1 MKTLNDQ
8 VFELVPAFHTQVI
21 RWIDKFKASIEN
33 EVDQMLSH
41 YIDELFLKI
50 LGLEKDSWGAVR
62 IKHGYERIETI
73 LENKAVAQIDKV
85 LDCSMS
91 AALTKKVRAEYKRAF
106 EDQLLRKLRDK
117 ASDDADAIANFI
129 HTELSNSAICLEDI
143 QSYIKTFYLIEG
155 DSK

>member
-8 VFELVPAFHTQVI
+8 VFELVPIFHTEVAS
-21 RWIDKFKASIEN
+21 WIDKFKANIKI
-33 EVDQMLSH
+33 EVDKMLSN

-50 LGLEKDSWGAVR
+50 LGLEKGNWGDIR
-62 IKHGYERIETI
+62 IKQGYPLIEAI
-73 LENKAVAQIDKV
+73 LQNRAVAQIDKV

-91 AALTKKVRAEYKRAF
+91 AALTKKVRAEYNRAF
-106 EDQLLRKLRDK
+106 EDQLLRKLQDK

-129 HTELSNSAICLEDI
+129 HTELKNSAICLEDI
-143 QSYIKTFYLIEG
+143 QSYIKTFHLIEG

>member
-8 VFELVPAFHTQVI
+8 VFELVPIFHTQVST
-21 RWIDKFKASIEN
+21 WIDRFKANIES
-33 EVDQMLSH
+33 EVDKMLSSH
-41 YIDELFLKI
+41 INELFLKI
-50 LGLEKDSWGAVR
+50 LGLEKDTWGDIR
-62 IKHGYERIETI
+62 TKRGYERIETI

-91 AALTKKVRAEYKRAF
+91 AALTKKVRAGYKREF
-106 EDQLLRKLRDK
+106 ESQLVRITRKK

-129 HTELSNSAICLEDI
+129 HTELKNSAICLEDI
-143 QSYIKTFYLIEG
+143 QSYIKTFHLIEG